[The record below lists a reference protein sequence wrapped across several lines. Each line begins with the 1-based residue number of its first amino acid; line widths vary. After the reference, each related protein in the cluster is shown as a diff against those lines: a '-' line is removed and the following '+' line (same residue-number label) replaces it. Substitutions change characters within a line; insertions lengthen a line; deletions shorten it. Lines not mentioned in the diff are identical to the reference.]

1 MASLRKAINEKCKD
15 CIYDP
20 IGGNGTW
27 LKQVAD
33 CTAVTCP
40 IHTVRPTPRD
50 RSIKEES
57 LILARERGQ
66 FDPKPDSFG
75 HRQ

>member
-1 MASLRKAINEKCKD
+1 MSLRKAINEKCKD

-20 IGGNGTW
+20 IGANGTW

-33 CTAVTCP
+33 CIAFTCP
-40 IHTVRPTPRD
+40 LHTVRPTPRD
-50 RSIKEES
+50 RSIKDGS

-66 FDPKPDSFG
+66 SDVNYEVV
-75 HRQ
+75 RL

>member
-1 MASLRKAINEKCKD
+1 MASLRKAINQHFKD

-33 CTAVTCP
+33 CTAFTCP
-40 IHTVRPTPRD
+40 LHTVRPTPRD
-50 RSIKEES
+50 RSIKEGS

-66 FDPKPDSFG
+66 FDANFEVV
-75 HRQ
+75 RL

>member
-1 MASLRKAINEKCKD
+1 
-15 CIYDP
+15 
-20 IGGNGTW
+20 
-27 LKQVAD
+27 VAD
-33 CTAVTCP
+33 CTAFTCP

-66 FDPKPDSFG
+66 FDVNCEVV
-75 HRQ
+75 RL

>member
-1 MASLRKAINEKCKD
+1 MPSLRKAINEKCKD
-15 CIYDP
+15 FIYDP
-20 IGGNGTW
+20 IDGNGTW

-33 CTAVTCP
+33 CTAFTCP
-40 IHTVRPTPRD
+40 LHTVRPTPRD

-66 FDPKPDSFG
+66 FDANFEVV
-75 HRQ
+75 RL

>member
-1 MASLRKAINEKCKD
+1 MASLRKAINQHFKD
-15 CIYDP
+15 FIYDP

-33 CTAVTCP
+33 CTAFTCP
-40 IHTVRPTPRD
+40 LHTVRPTPRD

-66 FDPKPDSFG
+66 FDANFEVV
-75 HRQ
+75 RL

>member
-1 MASLRKAINEKCKD
+1 MSLRAAINAKCKD
-15 CIYDP
+15 FIYDP

-33 CTAVTCP
+33 CTAFTCP
-40 IHTVRPTPRD
+40 LHTVRPTPRD
-50 RSIKEES
+50 RSIKEGS

-66 FDPKPDSFG
+66 FEANFEVV
-75 HRQ
+75 RL

>member
-27 LKQVAD
+27 LKQAAD
-33 CTAVTCP
+33 CTAFTCP
-40 IHTVRPTPRD
+40 LHTVRPTLRD
-50 RSIKEES
+50 RSIKEGS

-66 FDPKPDSFG
+66 SDVNCEIV
-75 HRQ
+75 RL

>member
-15 CIYDP
+15 FIYDP
-20 IGGNGTW
+20 IDGNGTW

-33 CTAVTCP
+33 CTAFTCP
-40 IHTVRPTPRD
+40 LHTVRPTPRD
-50 RSIKEES
+50 RSIKEGS

-66 FDPKPDSFG
+66 SDVNCEIV
-75 HRQ
+75 RL